1 MFTLILPLLLSQVP
15 LAKGF
20 APNPTEHAVKQ
31 GDAVSLE
38 GFATCAG
45 APSGAVVSKDPV
57 LTLDVGEGLSHL
69 AFQLGERGVWL
80 VARNAAKELSCSKDA
95 VLVLDAKPGKLELF
109 LVTTGAAVESRE
121 VKLKVLDLDGVRELP
136 LNIKRIKGVP
146 VSLEGDFTAD
156 VPAAQLELS
165 SAVEGLEWKLGGN
178 ATEVWLTSLMKAGEK
193 PVKAPASLPAGK
205 YAVWIRGSKG
215 AYTLKAATAT
225 AQAAPAAAPAP
236 APTPAPAPA
245 PAHEEQA
252 AAAPAPAST
261 PAPAPAPSADAFHVV
276 AGVDIESLKGWSRDA
291 QAARKQAFMEL
302 PANQF
307 VFAAADGEALL
318 IISLEG
324 KQASVLSAD
333 GAEQSMALDELS
345 LKPGSG
351 PRVRAASLPD
361 DLDLE
366 ALTTDKDPKF
376 KAFDKRRKWV
386 EACVE
391 RVKTSL
397 ADDEEKDAEFE
408 AGKRC
413 SVAKLEKAKKSL
425 ESDLRKAFKKKHAT
439 DLSQIERRLKTLF
452 TGQTEM
458 GRRSTSG
465 RLQRRG

>member
-1 MFTLILPLLLSQVP
+1 MFSLILPVLLSQVP

-45 APSGAVVSKDPV
+45 APAGAVVSKDPV

-95 VLVLDAKPGKLELF
+95 VLVVDTKPGKLELF
-109 LVTTGAAVESRE
+109 LVTPSAAVEGRE

-146 VSLEGDFTAD
+146 VSLDGDFTTD

-193 PVKAPASLPAGK
+193 AVKAPASLPAGK

-215 AYTLKAATAT
+215 AFTLRAATAT
-225 AQAAPAAAPAP
+225 AQAAPALAPAP

-245 PAHEEQA
+245 PAQQEQ
-252 AAAPAPAST
+252 AAAPAPAT
-261 PAPAPAPSADAFHVV
+261 PAPAPAPSADGFHVV
-276 AGVDIESLKGWSRDA
+276 AGVDVESLKGWSRDA

-324 KQASVLSAD
+324 KQATVLSAD

-351 PRVRAASLPD
+351 PRVRAASLPE
-361 DLDLE
+361 DLELE

-397 ADDEEKDAEFE
+397 ADDEEKDAEVE
-408 AGKRC
+408 ASKRC
-413 SVAKLEKAKKSL
+413 SVAKLEKAKKTL

-458 GRRSTSG
+458 GHRPTGSRA
-465 RLQRRG
+465 QRRG